1 MSLGAKKGI
10 IGEIS
15 VQGNLAEKGM
25 TKQVYFKPYRKEAI
39 DLEYNRL
46 FCDDPALYR
55 NETERFA
62 GDNWKIVLSLRPKP
76 EAVGLIAQ
84 QNDLPARLRILAFN
98 YLAKKGKAPQS
109 KELLGVILEAGVD
122 DGLETLAAYTD
133 YQVDYIDSHGD
144 MRHWETAEMGLRQR
158 MVSYFISA
166 AALVE
171 QLRPSDKPRFP
182 PTFAGMARI
191 TLLVSDGRYF
201 GQGPSNNLTKDEL
214 SGPIIRQ
221 ANNLLANLMAKDK

>member
-1 MSLGAKKGI
+1 
-10 IGEIS
+10 
-15 VQGNLAEKGM
+15 M
-25 TKQVYFKPYRKEAI
+25 TKQVYFKPYRKETI

-55 NETERFA
+55 HEPGMFTEEI
-62 GDNWKIVLSLRPKP
+62 WKTVLSLRPKL
-76 EAVGLIAQ
+76 EAVRLAAQ

-98 YLAKKGKAPQS
+98 YLAKKGEAPQA

-144 MRHWETAEMGLRQR
+144 IRHWDAAKMGLRQR
-158 MVSYFISA
+158 LVNYFISA
-166 AALVE
+166 ATLVE

-221 ANNLLANLMAKDK
+221 ANNLLANLIAKDK